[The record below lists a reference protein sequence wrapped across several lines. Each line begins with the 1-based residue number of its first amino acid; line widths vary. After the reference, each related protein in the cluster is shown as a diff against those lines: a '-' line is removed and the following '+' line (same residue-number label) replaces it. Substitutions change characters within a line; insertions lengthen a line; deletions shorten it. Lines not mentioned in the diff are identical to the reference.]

1 MNVSPKVKVDGKKI
15 AELKR
20 QKFLLKQQKKN
31 EQQQNKK
38 KEDEWFNRHSA
49 FITRIDFLEAKKL
62 KLFSKLQKS
71 NLQETSSRK
80 RPRVG
85 AEESSSDVCERQS
98 AYTITSTDKD
108 NSLDLEID
116 PDLLSKL
123 EYLSPYFDLKD
134 TNETSFMGTKHMQ
147 NIHSCDAT
155 RYFMAEGTETVRML
169 LEQSSIRASGDEDH
183 KDKLSGI
190 KIHSI
195 FTKPAP
201 FLDDPV
207 NLRKTLCDSYHDAF
221 DFSDSRPVK
230 ENKSLPFQVIV
241 GTEKAMTEIVG
252 FPVARGAIA
261 CGIVP
266 QYDEPW
272 LVNFLRKKYQRQQQQ
287 DSDYSSCSI
296 RILAL
301 ENICDTANLGS
312 LIRSAAAFGID
323 AVILSDDSCDVWY
336 RRCVRVSMGHVLTV
350 PSVRVASLSSTLL
363 KLRDH
368 FQIKSYAAVIDHA
381 ADMILEETKKKGVS
395 KNWCCVLGNE
405 GNGLTKEMA
414 RSCDHTIRIQMDGI
428 TDSLSIGV
436 AGGILLHGMK
446 EREE

>member
-1 MNVSPKVKVDGKKI
+1 MNVAPKVDGKKI

-38 KEDEWFNRHSA
+38 KDDEWFNRHSA

-62 KLFSKLQKS
+62 KLFSKLQNA
-71 NLQETSSRK
+71 NLQETTSRK
-80 RPRVG
+80 RPRVE
-85 AEESSSDVCERQS
+85 AEESSSDVCEHKS
-98 AYTITSTDKD
+98 VTSTDKD
-108 NSLDLEID
+108 KSLDLEID
-116 PDLLSKL
+116 PELLSKL

-134 TNETSFMGTKHMQ
+134 SNETSFMGTKHMQ
-147 NIHSCDAT
+147 NINSCDAT
-155 RYFMAEGTETVRML
+155 RYFIAEGTETVRML
-169 LEQSSIRASGDEDH
+169 LEQSSIRASGDGNH
-183 KDKLSGI
+183 NDKLSGI

-221 DFSDSRPVK
+221 NFSGSTDAK
-230 ENKSLPFQVIV
+230 EYKSLPFQVVV

-252 FPVARGAIA
+252 FPVARGAMA

-287 DSDYSSCSI
+287 GSDYSSCSI

-368 FQIKSYAAVIDHA
+368 FQIKSYAAVIDLA

-405 GNGLTKEMA
+405 GNGLTKQMA
-414 RSCDHTIRIQMDGI
+414 GSCDHTIRIQMDGI

>member
-1 MNVSPKVKVDGKKI
+1 MNESPKVKVDGKKL
-15 AELKR
+15 AELR
-20 QKFLLKQQKKN
+20 RRKFLLKQKKKN

-38 KEDEWFNRHSA
+38 EDDEWFKRHSA
-49 FITRIDFLEAKKL
+49 FITRIDYVEAKKL

-71 NLQETSSRK
+71 NLQGKSSRK
-80 RPRVG
+80 RPRVE
-85 AEESSSDVCERQS
+85 AEKSSSDVCEHKS
-98 AYTITSTDKD
+98 ACTITGTTED
-108 NSLDLEID
+108 NILDLNVD
-116 PDLLSKL
+116 PELLSKL
-123 EYLSPYFDLKD
+123 EYLCPYFDLKN
-134 TNETSFMGTKHMQ
+134 TNETSPMGNKQMQ
-147 NIHSCDAT
+147 NINSHDAS
-155 RYFMAEGTETVRML
+155 RYFIAEGTETVKML
-169 LEQSSIRASGDEDH
+169 LEQSSIRSSGNCNENN
-183 KDKLSGI
+183 KLSEI

-195 FTKPAP
+195 LTKPAA

-207 NLRKTLCDSYHDAF
+207 NLRKTLCDYYHDAF
-221 DFSDSRPVK
+221 NFSSSRDAK
-230 ENKSLPFQVIV
+230 GSKSLPFQVVV

-252 FPVARGAIA
+252 FPVARGAMA

-266 QYDEPW
+266 QYDERW
-272 LVNFLRKKYQRQQQQ
+272 LVNFLRNKFQRQQQQ
-287 DSDYSSCSI
+287 GSDYSSCSI

-312 LIRSAAAFGID
+312 LVRSAAAFGID

-336 RRCVRVSMGHVLTV
+336 RRSVRVSMGHVLTV
-350 PSVRVASLSSTLL
+350 PSIRVASLSSTLL
-363 KLRDH
+363 KLREL

-381 ADMILEETKKKGVS
+381 ADMILEETKRKGVS

-405 GNGLTKEMA
+405 GNGLTKQMVK
-414 RSCDHTIRIQMDGI
+414 SCDHTIRIQMDGI